1 MAILK
6 GEGAKRAAY
15 IKAVV
20 YSIVYSLH
28 QDHVASVLEAFPA
41 VRAARPHVSLHYSA
55 ADSRRALAPPRPSRL
70 SASSCRPAAPPP
82 RHVPGATI
90 D

>member
-15 IKAVV
+15 IKAIV

-28 QDHVASVLEAFPA
+28 QDHIASVLESFPA
-41 VRAARPHVSLHYSA
+41 VRAARPRVCLQ
-55 ADSRRALAPPRPSRL
+55 
-70 SASSCRPAAPPP
+70 
-82 RHVPGATI
+82 
-90 D
+90 